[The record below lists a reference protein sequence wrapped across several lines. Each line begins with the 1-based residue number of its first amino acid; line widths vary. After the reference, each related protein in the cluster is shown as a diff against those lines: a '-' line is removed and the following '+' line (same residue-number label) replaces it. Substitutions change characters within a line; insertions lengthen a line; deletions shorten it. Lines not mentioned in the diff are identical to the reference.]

1 MNDNERIILLRD
13 LGSGLLYGLCIVDKD
28 ADVEGAIARAK
39 ERVVDWSTD
48 DIYEELGCGFWD
60 YEEFYI

>member
-13 LGSGLLYGLCIVDKD
+13 TGSGLLYGLCIVDKD
-28 ADVEGAIARAK
+28 ADVEGAIMRAK
-39 ERVVDWSTD
+39 EHEDWSTD
-48 DIYEELGCGFWD
+48 DIYEELNCGFWD